1 MHTLFTPD
9 YVTDTV
15 FPEGYSCIHFSVD
28 KLFILLSH
36 CGIYKKLLDPSL
48 FLGIHLQPWFRS
60 QQSIDN
66 MFVKVYVFMGITVGG
81 GSLILNGRHLIT
93 AFMCLQP

>member
-1 MHTLFTPD
+1 
-9 YVTDTV
+9 
-15 FPEGYSCIHFSVD
+15 
-28 KLFILLSH
+28 
-36 CGIYKKLLDPSL
+36 
-48 FLGIHLQPWFRS
+48 
-60 QQSIDN
+60 